1 MSMKAFFSFIAKR
14 CGDLL
19 DSNKGFSYALPAYG
33 GLVVAWNEKTEL
45 LSVQADNT
53 TVKEV
58 LNYIEKHSNYI
69 FVYSQSVQ
77 NSLNKRVSISV
88 SNKKVD
94 AILKELSDQ
103 AGFDYSISGRQVTIT
118 MSNRKAKSSA
128 SSIRTQSSDR
138 FIVGKV

>member
-1 MSMKAFFSFIAKR
+1 MSMKAFFSLIAKR
-14 CGDLL
+14 FGVFLAI
-19 DSNKGFSYALPAYG
+19 NMFFAYALPAYG

-77 NSLNKRVSISV
+77 NSLNKRVYPL
-88 SNKKVD
+88 
-94 AILKELSDQ
+94 AELK
-103 AGFDYSISGRQVTIT
+103 R
-118 MSNRKAKSSA
+118 
-128 SSIRTQSSDR
+128 
-138 FIVGKV
+138 